1 MLSGLGWTFST
12 YLLNGLGSVRG
23 YLTLLS
29 STRTRHSTQ
38 LYLKLAWPCILP
50 RMSQPFPTLYMN
62 GMIVTTMRSIYLR
75 KIPLRI
81 HVKIEDMIEELCEQI
96 MHKECSPYLKLIE
109 HVSPNPFNIV
119 LVSLT
124 CPPTSR
130 FLSIVFL
137 DPLTTMWWMMFMR
150 IQAM

>member
-1 MLSGLGWTFST
+1 M
-12 YLLNGLGSVRG
+12 
-23 YLTLLS
+23 
-29 STRTRHSTQ
+29 
-38 LYLKLAWPCILP
+38 
-50 RMSQPFPTLYMN
+50 
-62 GMIVTTMRSIYLR
+62 R

-81 HVKIEDMIEELCEQI
+81 HVKIEDMIEDMIEELCEQI

-137 DPLTTMWWMMFMR
+137 DPLTTM
-150 IQAM
+150 